1 MIGRFE
7 DVSKR
12 IGNVEILKNINLE
25 IDSGVTLIAGPNG
38 SGKSSLIKL
47 LVGFWRPSS
56 GRVTLL
62 GRDPWN
68 NPEIKRIVGI
78 SIDPPSLPKYR
89 KGKDLIKFLEE
100 LKEIKADRNLIQ
112 RLFPYTAALNRPVA
126 EYSSGMKKRLS
137 ILLALLG
144 ENELLILDE
153 PFSGLDVSGISEV
166 ARIIKQ
172 RAANGTNMIIL
183 SHLWRPIYNIIDRTV
198 VLVGG
203 EVAFAGERDEGIE
216 FLQRLGI

>member
-62 GRDPWN
+62 GRNPWN

-100 LKEIKADRNLIQ
+100 LKGIKADRNLIQ

-172 RAANGTNMIIL
+172 RAANDTNMIIL

>member
-12 IGNVEILKNINLE
+12 IRNVEILKNINLE
-25 IDSGVTLIAGPNG
+25 IDSGITLIAGPNG

-62 GRDPWN
+62 GRNPWN

-112 RLFPYTAALNRPVA
+112 RLFPHTAALNRPIA
-126 EYSSGMKKRLS
+126 EYSSGMRKRLS

-144 ENELLILDE
+144 ENELIILDE

-183 SHLWRPIYNIIDRTV
+183 SHLWRPIYSVIDRTV

-203 EVAFAGERDEGIE
+203 EVAFEGERDEGIE